1 MPVKSTYGNK
11 CYSAIPAISKV
22 DVLISDPKG
31 KENLFNDS
39 AQNPERATS
48 MTSMRSCYGV
58 FADQFIFK
66 RFGAN
71 FEYLLNPSN
80 HN

>member
-1 MPVKSTYGNK
+1 MKSTYGNK
-11 CYSAIPAISKV
+11 CYSAIPVISKG
-22 DVLISDPKG
+22 DVLISDPKE
-31 KENLFNDS
+31 KENVFNDS

-58 FADQFIFK
+58 FADQFILE

-71 FEYLLNPSN
+71 FEYLLNPSKQK
-80 HN
+80 